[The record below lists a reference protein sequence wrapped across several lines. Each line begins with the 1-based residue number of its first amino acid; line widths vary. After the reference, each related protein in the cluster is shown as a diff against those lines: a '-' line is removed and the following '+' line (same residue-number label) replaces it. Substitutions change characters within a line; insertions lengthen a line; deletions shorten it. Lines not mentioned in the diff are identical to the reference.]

1 PREVADHLLARHARD
16 DRIAV
21 RGELRQRAEKLP
33 VVLDRLA
40 EAEARVDRD
49 SIARDARLLQR
60 ARALE
65 QEPRDLGHHVVVAGL
80 LLHRAGRALHV
91 HHHHCRLRVR
101 DRIDRTLTAQSV
113 HIVHHGAA
121 GSDRRAHDVGLHRVH
136 RDRDTFLRERF
147 HHRNHPAH
155 FFLDRDGL
163 RARPRRLAA
172 HVDQVGALVAKR
184 EAVRDRLRSIE
195 EPPAIGER
203 IRRDVHDAHH
213 EGTGRRKGKGASH
226 GFSRAYAACRLP
238 ATAYAF
244 STGVVVGS
252 AARPP
257 PPLSGGGTGLATGL
271 GGRGGLPPMMSL
283 IWSASMV
290 SHSSSALV
298 ITSTLSR
305 FSSSRR
311 RASAYCWSMI
321 ARTSLSTDFIVSSD
335 MFWCV
340 VTWRPRNTS
349 PSFSPYTSGPSASVM
364 PHSVTMRRD

>member
-155 FFLDRDGL
+155 FFLDGDGL

-203 IRRDVHDAHH
+203 IRRNVHDAHH

-244 STGVVVGS
+244 STGVVVGL
-252 AARPP
+252 AA
-257 PPLSGGGTGLATGL
+257 
-271 GGRGGLPPMMSL
+271 MMSL

-364 PHSVTMRRD
+364 PHSVTM